1 MGTGGLTPAAPPPE
15 QAARDRREEREWQNT
30 VGHALL
36 DVPYQ
41 AAGSAAVFERQWQR
55 LAAALADA
63 PPGPVVEIGC
73 GKGHLLAWLRGALPG
88 RACVGLDLSRAV
100 HALPAQGLAG
110 AMADGEQLPLRDGSI
125 AAVVYDGAL
134 HHLIDYPAGLRDAI
148 RVLAPG
154 GLLVLFEPVSS
165 PFTRTVHRLLDP
177 LVFRHGVEYESPID
191 QRYKD
196 AFDERVI
203 TRVLDAHGLTWT
215 YRRSD
220 VLAYPLT
227 GCYSGSPFARHAGLL
242 TALLAL
248 EERLLRTPIV
258 GRALAAFA
266 WRMLICARKPAA
278 RASAR

>member
-1 MGTGGLTPAAPPPE
+1 MGTRGMTPPEPAAE
-15 QAARDRREEREWQNT
+15 RLARDRREEREWQNT

-41 AAGSAAVFERQWQR
+41 AAGSAAVFARQWQR
-55 LAAALADA
+55 LAAPLAAA

-73 GKGHLLAWLRGALPG
+73 GKGHLLAWLRRALPG
-88 RACVGLDLSRAV
+88 RVCVGLDLSRAV
-100 HALPAQGLAG
+100 YALPAQGLAG
-110 AMADGEQLPLRDGSI
+110 AMADGEQLPLRDGSV

-154 GLLVLFEPVSS
+154 GLLILFEPVSS

-196 AFDERVI
+196 AFDERTI
-203 TRVLDAHGLTWT
+203 LRVLDAHGLAWT

-227 GCYSGSPFARHAGLL
+227 GCYSGSPFAGHARLLTGLL
-242 TALLAL
+242 TL
-248 EERLLRTPIV
+248 EERLLHTPV
-258 GRALAAFA
+258 LGRVLAAFA
-266 WRMLICARKPAA
+266 WRMLICARKPDAPRPA
-278 RASAR
+278 G